1 MPDVRW
7 RVERFGQLSS
17 TQDELKRRLQSGEPV
32 DGLVIRAAEQ
42 TAGRGQRQRDWLSGA
57 GGSWQSAAL
66 KGPVLP
72 AAGLFIAIGVAQA
85 LNSALAGNRLQLK
98 WPNDLLLGGKKAG
111 GLLCENSSGHL
122 LAGVGVNVHNE
133 VPPGAA
139 RLEELEPSV
148 VDELVLRGISAGW
161 QLMHSNS
168 SELAALWAS
177 LDALAGQQ
185 LVLRWRDTTISGT
198 AAGIDPTGRLRLL
211 TAAGEKL
218 LDSAAELR
226 GPLRRSGN

>member
-17 TQDELKRRLQSGEPV
+17 TQDELRRRLKSGEPV
-32 DGLVIRAAEQ
+32 AGLVIRTAEQ
-42 TAGRGQRQRDWLSGA
+42 TAGRGQRQRDWLSGP

-85 LNSALAGNRLQLK
+85 LNGALSTNRLQLK
-98 WPNDLLLGGKKAG
+98 WPNDLLLAGSKAG
-111 GLLCENSSGHL
+111 GLLCESSSGHL
-122 LAGVGVNVHNE
+122 LAGVGVNVRNE

-139 RLEELEPSV
+139 RLEELEPAE
-148 VDELVLRGISAGW
+148 VDELVLRGISSGW
-161 QLMHSNS
+161 QLMHSRS
-168 SELAALWAS
+168 SELPALWAP

-185 LVLRWRDTTISGT
+185 LELRSRGKTIRGT
-198 AAGIDPTGRLRLL
+198 AAGVDATGRLRLL
-211 TAAGEKL
+211 SEAGEKL